1 MTEEEIMKL
10 SPSYFHLRMMERARK
25 SLAFSPDVDFKT
37 WQRKLR
43 RKLKQL
49 LGPIYKDEGKVE
61 YKVLEEEDKPEY
73 SLRKISFYN
82 TPDVLVLAYLLV
94 PKEKKA
100 KYPAMVCLQGHSP
113 GAHISIGRAYNKEDE
128 ENIAQDR
135 DFAIQAVK
143 NGYVAL
149 AIEQRAF
156 GERREKLQ
164 KMLAPHTCHD
174 AVMHALMLGH
184 TFTAERIADVMRG
197 IDLLYQLPIVD
208 RRKIGC
214 MGESGGGTVTFYA
227 SCIEPRITL
236 SVVICAFCTY
246 EDSIM
251 TIYHCADNYIPG
263 ALQYFGEED
272 LAGLIAPRPF
282 VIVAGEQDPIFP
294 IHGVR
299 KAYEKAKLIYEKA
312 GYPERV
318 QLVVGPGG
326 HRNYADLAWPVINK
340 LMFA

>member
-1 MTEEEIMKL
+1 MKDEEWKKL
-10 SPSYFHLRMMERARK
+10 SPSYFHLRMMERAPK
-25 SLAFSPDVDFKT
+25 ALTFSPDVDFLA

-49 LGPIYKDEGKVE
+49 LGPIYKEEGPVE
-61 YKVLEEEDKPEY
+61 YQVLEEEEHPAY
-73 SLRKISFYN
+73 SLKKIAFYN
-82 TPDVLVLAYLLV
+82 TPDVLVLAYLLI
-94 PKEKKA
+94 PKDGKR

-113 GAHISIGRAYNKEDE
+113 GAHLSVGRAYNKEDE
-128 ENIAQDR
+128 ENLANDR

-156 GERREKLQ
+156 GERQERLQ
-164 KMLAPHTCHD
+164 EMRAPHTCHD

-197 IDLLYQLPIVD
+197 IDLLYQIPFVD

-227 SCIEPRITL
+227 SCIEPRIRL

-251 TIYHCADNYIPG
+251 TIYHCADNYIPN
-263 ALQYFGEED
+263 ALLYFGEED

-282 VIVAGEQDPIFP
+282 LIVAGEQDPIFP
-294 IHGVR
+294 IHGVK
-299 KAYEKAKLIYEKA
+299 KAFEKAKLIYEKV

-318 QLVVGPGG
+318 ELVVGPGG
-326 HRNYADLAWPVINK
+326 HRNYADLAWPMINR